1 MLYQSR
7 NKSIGI
13 KKENLFVR
21 KIIKIFYMA
30 GDEKQASPLVHKIIR
45 HTVTAINSINVST
58 FSGVRCPAA
67 SSFDGDTRNSTCV
80 FVYRGVFTAY
90 TNTARLWAA
99 DFPCAVLCLCNR
111 SCTLHSTASPN
122 RRRNL
127 KNKCFPSHCLYHL
140 EGKYSDISFC

>member
-1 MLYQSR
+1 MVLYQSR
-7 NKSIGI
+7 NKSIGT

-21 KIIKIFYMA
+21 KMIKIFYMA

-80 FVYRGVFTAY
+80 FVYIEGYSLLIPILRDCGLLIFLVRFYVCVTALVPY
-90 TNTARLWAA
+90 TAQ
-99 DFPCAVLCLCNR
+99 
-111 SCTLHSTASPN
+111 H
-122 RRRNL
+122 
-127 KNKCFPSHCLYHL
+127 H
-140 EGKYSDISFC
+140 